1 MIILDENNNPLINPD
16 LTKGQLY
23 SEWRSVFHRY
33 VVDAE
38 AESHEEVV
46 AEYPNGGKDVAIVID
61 VPEKGHWE
69 TRLESG
75 DLVDFSGTIPDDAPH
90 DAVLQDH
97 EPVMRYRFNVP
108 ADATATESRISAERT
123 TQPAVMRTATTE
135 EGEPATM
142 DKRSS
147 IGRWAAAAA
156 IRAVK
161 TAAQAVITLIGAD
174 LVSIVALD
182 WPQMLGV
189 AATMAVVSLLTS
201 VAGIP
206 EVDEGANVA
215 SIARSN

>member
-1 MIILDENNNPLINPD
+1 MIILDENNNPLTDPD
-16 LTKGQLY
+16 LTKGKLID
-23 SEWRSVFHRY
+23 EWRSVFHRY

-38 AESHEEVV
+38 AKSHEEVV

-61 VPEKGHWE
+61 APEQGHWE

-75 DLVDFSGTIPDDAPH
+75 ELVALSGTIPDDAPH
-90 DAVLQDH
+90 DIVLQDH
-97 EPVMRYRFNVP
+97 EPVMRYRLNGP
-108 ADATATESRISAERT
+108 ADAAAAEPHSAAERT
-123 TQPAVMRTATTE
+123 MQPAMMRTATTE

-142 DKRSS
+142 DNRSS
-147 IGRWAAAAA
+147 IGRWAAAAG

-161 TAAQAVITLIGAD
+161 TAAQAMVTLIGAD
-174 LVSIVALD
+174 MVSIVALD

-189 AATMAVVSLLTS
+189 TATMAVVSLLTS